1 MNGVLLKA
9 FGGFYFVQADGGLYA
24 CSLRGRLKQELKD
37 YPLSCLIVGDRVT
50 ITPLAE
56 ESAQLSGAFAGA
68 PPDMPKAVV
77 ETLLERQN
85 YLIRPKIANVEQCLI
100 VLAARHPKPD
110 WLLLDRLLAALF
122 AADIR
127 PLLLVNK
134 IDQPEAKKLLDYLVV
149 YEKAGCTTFAASAL
163 TGEGIAELADAL
175 SGHISTVAG
184 QSGVGKSTLL
194 NLLQQG
200 QRLKTGEISK
210 KLRRGRHTTRTVEL
224 LPLPAGGWLA
234 DTPGFSRL
242 MLPKDLRPEQ
252 LADLYPDFAVY
263 AKECRFAKCCHADEP
278 DCRVKAD
285 VQAGELDSGRYQRYL
300 TLLAELAGLQEY

>member
-9 FGGFYFVQADGGLYA
+9 FGGFYFVQAEGTLYA

-37 YPLSCLIVGDRVT
+37 QPLGLIVGDRVT
-50 ITPLAE
+50 ITPLAAE
-56 ESAQLSGAFAGA
+56 NARLSGAFAGA

-77 ETLLERQN
+77 ETLLTRQN

-122 AADIR
+122 AANIR

-134 IDQPEAKKLLDYLVV
+134 IDQPGAEALLDQLTV
-149 YEKAGCTTFAASAL
+149 YQKAGCATFAASAA
-163 TGEGIAELADAL
+163 TGEGIAELAGAL

-200 QRLKTGEISK
+200 QQLKTGEISQ

-224 LPLPAGGWLA
+224 LPLADGGWLA

-242 MLPKDLRPEQ
+242 ALPQDLRPEQ
-252 LADLYPDFAVY
+252 LSDLYPDFAVY
-263 AKECRFAKCCHADEP
+263 AAECRFAGCRHADEP
-278 DCRVKAD
+278 DCRVKAA
-285 VQAGELDSGRYQRYL
+285 VQAGELDAGRYQRYL
-300 TLLAELAGLQEY
+300 TLLAELAAAQEY